1 MGNGPMSTVAREDL
15 EALSIADELLC
26 LPRTRAEAGTK
37 LPTER
42 ALEQELGLSRHNLRR
57 ALALLETEGWISR
70 EVGRGTFLVRSTLN
84 YQPGDLESRAERNR
98 SRGGTAAK
106 ARRTAAS
113 GGTLRE
119 LADVGPADVIVAR
132 HVFEPNAMKYVV
144 AHATTRDF
152 DTLRDCIAGGDNA
165 STYEDFEF
173 WDLELHRAIIGASHN
188 PLLISLYEQ
197 IEEARHSPIWGE
209 LKRGSTSTERRS
221 AYCADHHAIVDALVQ
236 RDTAG
241 ATQAMHAHLTRI
253 EQDLF
258 ASAPPMPYPAVRAR
272 RRPR

>member
-1 MGNGPMSTVAREDL
+1 MSTVSREDL
-15 EALSIADELLC
+15 AASSIVDELLC

-57 ALALLETEGWISR
+57 ALALLEAEGWISR
-70 EVGRGTFLVRSTLN
+70 EVGRGTFLVRSTWN
-84 YQPGDLESRAERNR
+84 YQPGDLTSRARGNR
-98 SRGGTAAK
+98 SRGGAAAR
-106 ARRTAAS
+106 ARRAAAS
-113 GGTLRE
+113 SGTLRE

-132 HVFEPNAMKYVV
+132 HVIEPNAMKYVV
-144 AHATTRDF
+144 AHATSRDF
-152 DTLRDCIAGGDNA
+152 ETLRDCIVGGDGA
-165 STYEDFEF
+165 TTYDEFEF

-188 PLLISLYEQ
+188 PLLVSLYER

-221 AYCADHHAIVDALVQ
+221 AYCADHHTIVDALVQ

-241 ATQAMHAHLTRI
+241 ATKAMQAHLTRI

-258 ASAPPMPYPAVRAR
+258 TSALSMPVPPARAR